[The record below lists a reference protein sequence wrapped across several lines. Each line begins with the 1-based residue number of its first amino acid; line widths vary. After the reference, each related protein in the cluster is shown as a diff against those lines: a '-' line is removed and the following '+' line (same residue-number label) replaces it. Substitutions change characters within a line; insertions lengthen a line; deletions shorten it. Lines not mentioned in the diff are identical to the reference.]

1 MGLNVKVDSFVAALC
16 RGLVRSFALLAPS
29 AERARWRNEWL
40 AEIEH
45 SRRRDSRPAM
55 LFRRSLLS
63 GRDALVLRARRAARH
78 VPGAMPRESGS
89 GMFDELRQD
98 VRFGFRSLCSSPGFA
113 AVAVLTMAL
122 GIGATTTIFSLV
134 NGILLRP
141 LPYEN
146 PDRLVVVW
154 PENWFSTNLY
164 LDIEPFL
171 DSYDAAA
178 GFNSHNH
185 TLLTAD
191 GAVRVKGLQATARF
205 FDVLGTRMQLGRGF
219 EPGEDRPGDAVV
231 VVSDSFWRTDLE
243 ADPGTIG
250 RTVRLDGREHTVIGV
265 LPPEYQVLQN
275 GASLVTPWPLDTDSP
290 SASSQDMKLIAR
302 LAEGV
307 SPAAALEQL
316 RAFVTYLHEQF
327 NWPADYGR
335 DATIM
340 PLREYLVGY
349 TRPMLL
355 LLFGA
360 VGLTLLIATANV
372 ANLLLSRALTR
383 QREIAVRV
391 ALGARRGRLM
401 RQLLTESSLLGLLG
415 ILPGLALASVG
426 LKGVLA
432 LMPADAPRIE
442 TVGLDGSVLA
452 FSAFVALATGWI
464 VGMIPALQAS
474 VSDVRATLAAG
485 GRGGSETALRRR
497 TRTAVVLAEVALAVT
512 LVAGSGLLIRSFLQV
527 TRVDPGFRPDGLI
540 TFDLRPEEGSITSAA
555 EATQYF
561 DRVRASLGAVPG
573 VAAVSEVWKVPF
585 SEDGGINALYR
596 ADRERDPAAD
606 PPLGR
611 WRPVSYD
618 YFATA
623 GIRLMRGR
631 LFTAA
636 DDDATEPVA
645 VISETAARQLFGA
658 DEPLGERLLTSVERE
673 TPARVVGIVGDLRLR
688 GLDQESPAVVY
699 RPYAQLPEL
708 LERYGFYGRWLVLRF
723 DGPAPPA
730 LAATIRDLVG
740 DIDPTVL
747 VAGYTTMTDAIR
759 GSLSQ
764 RRVTMTLLALF
775 AGAALLLG
783 AIGIYGVLA
792 YTARSRRREF
802 GIRVAL
808 GATRGQIVRAVLSDA
823 LSLALLGSA
832 IGLGLTMLLSR
843 ALESFL
849 YDVSVFD
856 PWVLAASVAT
866 TALLA
871 VMSALHPAMRAGRE
885 DPARSLSAGG

>member
-1 MGLNVKVDSFVAALC
+1 MGLNAKVDRFAAGLC
-16 RGLVRSFALLAPS
+16 RGLVRSFALLVPS
-29 AERARWRNEWL
+29 TERARWRNEWL

-45 SRRRDSRPAM
+45 ARRRHRIRAM
-55 LFRRSLLS
+55 LLRRCLSS
-63 GRDALVLRARRAARH
+63 GRDALVLRARRGARH
-78 VPGAMPRESGS
+78 LLAVGPRESGS
-89 GMFDELRQD
+89 DMFGELRQD

-141 LPYEN
+141 LPYEE

-154 PENWFSTNLY
+154 PENWFSTELY
-164 LDIEPFL
+164 LMIEPFL
-171 DSYDAAA
+171 GSFDATAA
-178 GFNSHNH
+178 FTGTNH
-185 TLLTAD
+185 TLLTSD
-191 GAVRVKGLQATARF
+191 GAIRVKGPKATAGF
-205 FDVLGTRMQLGRGF
+205 FNVLGPRMQLGRGF
-219 EPGEDRPGDAVV
+219 EPGDDRPGEAVV
-231 VVSDSFWRTDLE
+231 VVTDSFWRTELA
-243 ADPGTIG
+243 ADPRTVG
-250 RTVRLDGREHTVIGV
+250 RAVRLDGREHTVVGV
-265 LPPEYQVLQN
+265 LAPGYQVLQN
-275 GASLVTPWPLDTDSP
+275 GASLVSPWVLDTESP
-290 SASSQDMKLIAR
+290 GASSQEMKLVAR
-302 LAEGV
+302 LAKD
-307 SPAAALEQL
+307 STAAAALEEL
-316 RAFVTYLHEQF
+316 RAFIAYLHEQIDL
-327 NWPADYGR
+327 PADYGR

-340 PLREYLVGY
+340 PLREYLVGD
-349 TRPMLL
+349 TRPTLL

-383 QREIAVRV
+383 EREMAVRV
-391 ALGARRGRLM
+391 ALGARRGRLV

-452 FSAFVALATGWI
+452 FSAFVALITGWI
-464 VGMIPALQAS
+464 VGLIPALQAS
-474 VSDVRATLAAG
+474 VSDVRAALAAG

-497 TRTAVVLAEVALAVT
+497 IRTAVVLAEVAMAMT

-527 TRVDPGFRPDGLI
+527 VRVDPGFRPDGLI
-540 TFDLRPEEGSITSAA
+540 TFDLRPEEGSFASAA

-561 DRVRASLGAVPG
+561 DRIRANLAALPG

-585 SEDGGINALYR
+585 SEDGGINSLYR
-596 ADRERDPAAD
+596 ADRELDPAAD
-606 PPLGR
+606 PPYGR
-611 WRPVSYD
+611 WRPVSHD

-636 DDDATEPVA
+636 DDDGTEPVT
-645 VISETAARQLFGA
+645 VISETTARQLFGA
-658 DEPLGERLLTSVERE
+658 DEPLGERLLTSVEME

-708 LERYGFYGRWLVLRF
+708 LERYGFYGRWIVLRF
-723 DGPAPPA
+723 DGPAPPS
-730 LAATIRDLVG
+730 LAATIRGVVRDA
-740 DIDPTVL
+740 DPTAL

-764 RRVTMTLLALF
+764 RRVTMTLLGLF

-783 AIGIYGVLA
+783 AIGVYGVLA
-792 YTARSRRREF
+792 YSVRSRRREF

-808 GATRGQIVRAVLSDA
+808 GATRGRIVRSVLSDA

-856 PWVLAASVAT
+856 PWVLAAAVAT
-866 TALLA
+866 T
-871 VMSALHPAMRAGRE
+871 RCWR
-885 DPARSLSAGG
+885 